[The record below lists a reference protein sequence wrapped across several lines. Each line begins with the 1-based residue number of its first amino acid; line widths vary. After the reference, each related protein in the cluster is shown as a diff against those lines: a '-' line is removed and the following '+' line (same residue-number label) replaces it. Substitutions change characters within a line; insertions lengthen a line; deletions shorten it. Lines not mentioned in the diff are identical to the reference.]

1 MKQHIGIA
9 AIILFA
15 TTVAALAM
23 FGPDY
28 TTPMYAATPQKIEVI
43 SGQTHSFIAVKS
55 KTTGDMICLNLQHI
69 RSFRANP
76 ATKKETEI
84 FMMDARKGNTIVTET
99 PYKDIFRKVAQA
111 ARK

>member
-28 TTPMYAATPQKIEVI
+28 TTPMYAATPLDRDWETILLPI
-43 SGQTHSFIAVKS
+43 I
-55 KTTGDMICLNLQHI
+55 GD
-69 RSFRANP
+69 S
-76 ATKKETEI
+76 T
-84 FMMDARKGNTIVTET
+84 
-99 PYKDIFRKVAQA
+99 
-111 ARK
+111 